1 MAADARVAE
10 IQERIKVAVAEE
22 DYIKAAALKEQLQ
35 AAKAAAS
42 AAFERAHAETL
53 NNLKQCEGELQAAK
67 ELVAAAKDLVEN
79 QKATLAERVAALKVA
94 RSEMKAAVDVENYP
108 AAAKLKKVRD
118 EAEAKERN
126 AREASVLA
134 RKELA
139 EAQKGERELL
149 SRHNGLN
156 KLLSAAGE
164 EPSREKATKGFS
176 FKSRAKKPAATG
188 YARISASGYT
198 RLTDEADDG
207 SVNGAAPVDA
217 DDGSVIVAAPAAS
230 QLLEQPGSSHDPAEE
245 ERGMAVEVLSRDGLA
260 PAAAPSAGSKTRG
273 QVCSLVHALILVA
286 AFWFAA
292 FQVLDSVPPSSRGG
306 ELPGE
311 AIFLQRTREW
321 AGLCVE
327 RADAVFTAIAAS
339 PVGREA
345 HQLGAAASST
355 EAGVWLGDE
364 AREAEAWLGA
374 EAQEAETW
382 LEAEARQLDAAHS

>member
-1 MAADARVAE
+1 MGRPTFAN
-10 IQERIKVAVAEE
+10 
-22 DYIKAAALKEQLQ
+22 AAALPLI
-35 AAKAAAS
+35 S
-42 AAFERAHAETL
+42 PGRRHT
-53 NNLKQCEGELQAAK
+53 
-67 ELVAAAKDLVEN
+67 
-79 QKATLAERVAALKVA
+79 
-94 RSEMKAAVDVENYP
+94 
-108 AAAKLKKVRD
+108 
-118 EAEAKERN
+118 
-126 AREASVLA
+126 
-134 RKELA
+134 
-139 EAQKGERELL
+139 
-149 SRHNGLN
+149 SR
-156 KLLSAAGE
+156 
-164 EPSREKATKGFS
+164 
-176 FKSRAKKPAATG
+176 
-188 YARISASGYT
+188 
-198 RLTDEADDG
+198 
-207 SVNGAAPVDA
+207 
-217 DDGSVIVAAPAAS
+217 AS

-260 PAAAPSAGSKTRG
+260 PAAAPSGGSKTRG

-292 FQVLDSVPPSSRGG
+292 FQILDSVPPSSRGG

>member
-1 MAADARVAE
+1 MSLDLPEGARTGERQNTSVAKPAEQGGTCAETEATFHKHMEPKAADARVAE
-10 IQERIKVAVAEE
+10 LQKRIKVAVEEE

-35 AAKAAAS
+35 AAMSAAS
-42 AAFERAHAETL
+42 AAFERAHVETL

-79 QKATLAERVAALKVA
+79 RKATLAERVAALKVA
-94 RSEMKAAVDVENYP
+94 RSEMKAAVDAENYT
-108 AAAKLKKVRD
+108 AAAKLKKARD
-118 EAEAKERN
+118 EAEAEERD

-134 RKELA
+134 QKELA

-156 KLLSAAGE
+156 KLLSAAG

-207 SVNGAAPVDA
+207 SVNVAAPVDA

-230 QLLEQPGSSHDPAEE
+230 QLLEQPGSSHDPAEG

-260 PAAAPSAGSKTRG
+260 PAAAPSGGSKTRG
-273 QVCSLVHALILVA
+273 KVCSLVHALILVA
-286 AFWFAA
+286 TLWFASY
-292 FQVLDSVPPSSRGG
+292 QVLDSVPPSSRGG

-327 RADAVFTAIAAS
+327 RADAVFTAITHPTA
-339 PVGREA
+339 PD
-345 HQLGAAASST
+345 ST
-355 EAGVWLGDE
+355 DS
-364 AREAEAWLGA
+364 
-374 EAQEAETW
+374 T
-382 LEAEARQLDAAHS
+382 

>member
-149 SRHNGLN
+149 SRHNGLT

-327 RADAVFTAIAAS
+327 RADAVFTAFAAS